1 MEAGERI
8 LIASFV
14 FKGLHMKTRR
24 LTIAACVGLLLATV
38 PVVAHH
44 SFSAEFD
51 ANAPVEVTGAVQKIE
66 WLNPHVWFFMD
77 STDDAGEVTG
87 WAMEMGSPNQLV
99 RAGWTRQTMSIGD
112 VVTVEG
118 SRAYDTSNNA
128 SARVVTLASTG
139 ERLFAASSQGRTP

>member
-1 MEAGERI
+1 MSSTRTICLAG
-8 LIASFV
+8 L
-14 FKGLHMKTRR
+14 
-24 LTIAACVGLLLATV
+24 GLLLLCV
-38 PVVAHH
+38 PIVGHH
-44 SFSAEFD
+44 SFAAEFD
-51 ANAPVEVTGAVQKIE
+51 RNSPVDVTGAVTKIE
-66 WLNPHVWFFMD
+66 WFNPHVWFFMD

-128 SARVVTLASTG
+128 SARVVILAATG

>member
-1 MEAGERI
+1 
-8 LIASFV
+8 
-14 FKGLHMKTRR
+14 
-24 LTIAACVGLLLATV
+24 
-38 PVVAHH
+38 
-44 SFSAEFD
+44 
-51 ANAPVEVTGAVQKIE
+51 
-66 WLNPHVWFFMD
+66 MD
-77 STDDAGEVTG
+77 STDDAGEVTS

-118 SRAYDTSNNA
+118 SRAYDETNNA

>member
-1 MEAGERI
+1 
-8 LIASFV
+8 
-14 FKGLHMKTRR
+14 MKTRR
-24 LTIAACVGLLLATV
+24 LVIAACVGLLLATV

-77 STDDAGEVTG
+77 VEDDEGDVTS

-99 RAGWTRQTMSIGD
+99 RARP
-112 VVTVEG
+112 
-118 SRAYDTSNNA
+118 RAKDCQGNLPY
-128 SARVVTLASTG
+128 RVPG
-139 ERLFAASSQGRTP
+139 FNPD

>member
-1 MEAGERI
+1 MEASERI

-14 FKGLHMKTRR
+14 FKGLHMKTRG
-24 LTIAACVGLLLATV
+24 LTFVACVGLLLATV

-77 STDDAGEVTG
+77 VEDDEGDVTS

-99 RAGWTRQTMSIGD
+99 RAGWTRRTMSIGD
-112 VVTVEG
+112 VVTVRG
-118 SRAYDTSNNA
+118 SRARDGSDTA
-128 SARVVTLASTG
+128 STRYVVLANTG
-139 ERLFAASSQGRTP
+139 ERLFTASSQRLPG